1 MRLAF
6 IPSAYRT
13 PFALELSHR
22 LERAGHEVFWIC
34 PNRRWTRWLVD
45 RGVPSA
51 KILDITQYADEWTGA
66 NADSS
71 AARAELHQIERKSR
85 WRIYDLISS
94 DALLVRRDTDYAIRY
109 LAACARHIRQFILS
123 NGLKMLSGELTW
135 AFEQIAGQ
143 VCIDLNIPFT
153 RPVDIRIPN
162 DRTAFFTSRYETDI
176 VELRAVTDADVTA
189 AREFL
194 TTYRSRPRKPG
205 YANINFSSLQ
215 ANSGRL
221 KLLAQHVLDLVGDPF
236 DETSRRPPD
245 LIWNQSEQALR
256 AFVSAKFGP
265 FEMPDPEPKRPFVF
279 MALHLQPEV
288 TIDVMAS
295 PFCNQIENA
304 QAIARTLPI
313 THDLYVK
320 EHMVALAR
328 RAPGA
333 YSELLRIPGVRLID
347 PRANTFA
354 LIQKADLVVT
364 ATGTVAYEAS
374 LLRRPAVTM
383 GPTVFSPI
391 VVSDHFNPYTDSV
404 GDLLERLAV
413 DQPRSDDE
421 IVDFLAWLLAQT
433 FAGVVGDSLW
443 LPYTMEPDYID
454 AVAEGFFLL
463 FRTYETPSTAGL

>member
-13 PFALELSHR
+13 PFAHLLAQR

-51 KILDITQYADEWTGA
+51 KILDITVHAEEWTSESI
-66 NADSS
+66 DSS
-71 AARAELHQIERKSR
+71 SARAELHQIERKSR

-94 DALLVRRDTDYAIRY
+94 DALLLRRDTDYAIRY
-109 LAACARHIRQFILS
+109 LAACARHMRRFIQANAL
-123 NGLKMLSGELTW
+123 NMVSGELTW

-143 VCIDLNIPFT
+143 VCIDLDIPFI

-162 DRTAFFTSRYETDI
+162 DRTAFFTSRFETGI
-176 VELRAVTDADVTA
+176 VELRPVTSADVTT

-194 TTYRSRPRKPG
+194 TTYRNRPRKPG
-205 YANINFSSLQ
+205 YANINFSTLQ
-215 ANSGRL
+215 ANSGRIR
-221 KLLAQHVLDLVGDPF
+221 LLAQHVVDLVGDPY
-236 DETSRRPPD
+236 DETSRRPQS
-245 LIWNQSEQALR
+245 LILNQSEQALR
-256 AFVSAKFGP
+256 GYFSAKFAP
-265 FEMPDPEPKRPFVF
+265 FEMPDAEPKRPFVL

-304 QAIARTLPI
+304 QAIARTLPV

-320 EHMVALAR
+320 EHMVALPR

-333 YSELLRIPGVRLID
+333 YDQLLKIPGVRLID

-391 VVSDHFNPYTDSV
+391 VVNDHFNPYTDSV
-404 GDLLERLAV
+404 GDLLDRLANEE
-413 DQPRSDDE
+413 PRSDDE
-421 IVDFLAWLLAQT
+421 VVQFLAWLLAQT

-443 LPYTMEPDYID
+443 LPYTMEPAYVDT
-454 AVAEGFFLL
+454 VAEGFFLL
-463 FRTYETPSTAGL
+463 FRTYESSSAAGL